1 MPQQA
6 FGWPRTSMRRSRTV
20 AIALVLALNATGAG
34 AASAADPTANA
45 APSLAPAERSS
56 VGLADGRLREVVER
70 FEAQL
75 APARDV
81 EVREGRALVEV
92 IYTGAKDDAERAIE
106 RLGGEVN
113 GYAGTTLLQA
123 LVPIG
128 KLTRLER
135 AAWVTEL
142 RAPLLASEP
151 QMGREA
157 NETAALSPAATTGQ
171 AVIQDE
177 CRRLARGQHH
187 RCGNVKIG
195 IIDGFDQATWNAAR
209 TAGEVPAAS
218 GTFCS
223 FNGATCNIFAGGT
236 LHGIAVTEVI
246 HEMAPGAQ
254 VYLATSGVTAS
265 DLQATVN
272 YFASKGVKIITRSQ
286 TAEYDWRGNGEGPI
300 ANVVANAAAQGMTLV
315 QLGWEQRQRP
325 GPARARTGADRGRT
339 RTATDI

>member
-142 RAPLLASEP
+142 RAPLLANEP

-171 AVIQDE
+171 AVSKTNAAAWHAANITG
-177 CRRLARGQHH
+177 AG
-187 RCGNVKIG
+187 VKIG
-195 IIDGFDQATWNAAR
+195 IIDSFNQATWNAALDR
-209 TAGEVPAAS
+209 GRSP
-218 GTFCS
+218 
-223 FNGATCNIFAGGT
+223 GGVRD
-236 LHGIAVTEVI
+236 LLQLQRGRHAISSLSSSLC
-246 HEMAPGAQ
+246 MALP
-254 VYLATSGVTAS
+254 SPRS
-265 DLQATVN
+265 
-272 YFASKGVKIITRSQ
+272 STR
-286 TAEYDWRGNGEGPI
+286 W
-300 ANVVANAAAQGMTLV
+300 
-315 QLGWEQRQRP
+315 RP
-325 GPARARTGADRGRT
+325 GPRSTSPHPVSPHQICKRPSITSPAKA
-339 RTATDI
+339 